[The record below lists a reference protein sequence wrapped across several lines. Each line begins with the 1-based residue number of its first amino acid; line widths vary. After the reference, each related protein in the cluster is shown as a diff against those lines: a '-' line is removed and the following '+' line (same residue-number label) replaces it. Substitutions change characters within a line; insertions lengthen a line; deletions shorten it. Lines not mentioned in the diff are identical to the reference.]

1 MFTDAGSNTECFGQ
15 RIIRWIGSVANNE
28 MSNTS
33 FFPANKLQ
41 KSCSIMNKIAKAD
54 FESMLN

>member
-1 MFTDAGSNTECFGQ
+1 MFTDCFGQ

-33 FFPANKLQ
+33 FFSTNKLQ